1 MILAEKQQISE
12 EYRYTTVTVS
22 KARPDYRPELKPF
35 LIVGGFFIVLSL
47 INLWIQVVNVKRSDE
62 IKNYRAAI
70 RGLERES
77 IQIRVEMAR
86 LESFERISKIAQ
98 TELHMKV
105 AGPTD
110 YQLIAGVPSLHQNEP
125 RPYNSVTKTAL
136 PNNHVWGKL
145 ATWFEGVRSAMA
157 QSN

>member
-1 MILAEKQQISE
+1 MILAEKRQISE
-12 EYRYTTVTVS
+12 KYNDTTVTVS
-22 KARPDYRPELKPF
+22 KVRPNHWAELKPF
-35 LIVGGFFIVLSL
+35 LIAGGLFLCLSL

-62 IKNYRAAI
+62 IKNCRATI

-77 IQIRVEMAR
+77 IQIRIEMAQ
-86 LESFERISKIAQ
+86 LESFERVSKIAQ

-110 YQLIAGVPSLHQNEP
+110 YQLIAGVPSLHQKVP
-125 RPYNSVTKTAL
+125 RPYNSATKTVL

-145 ATWFEGVRSAMA
+145 ASWFEGVRAAMA

>member
-1 MILAEKQQISE
+1 MILAEKRQISE
-12 EYRYTTVTVS
+12 KYSDTTVTIS
-22 KARPDYRPELKPF
+22 KVRSNHRAELRPF
-35 LIVGGFFIVLSL
+35 LIVGGLFLCLSL

-62 IKNYRAAI
+62 IKNCRAAI

-77 IQIRVEMAR
+77 IQIRIEMAQ
-86 LESFERISKIAQ
+86 LESFERVSKIAQ

-110 YQLIAGVPSLHQNEP
+110 YQLIAGVPSLHQKVP
-125 RPYNSVTKTAL
+125 RPYNSVTKTVL

-145 ATWFEGVRSAMA
+145 ASWFEGVRAAMA

>member
-1 MILAEKQQISE
+1 MILAEKRQISE
-12 EYRYTTVTVS
+12 EYNYTTVTVS
-22 KARPDYRPELKPF
+22 KTRSRHRLELKPF
-35 LIVGGFFIVLSL
+35 LIIGGLFLCLSL

-62 IKNYRAAI
+62 IKNCRAAI
-70 RGLERES
+70 RGLERQS
-77 IQIRVEMAR
+77 IQIRIEMAQ

-98 TELHMKV
+98 TEMHMKV

-125 RPYNSVTKTAL
+125 RPYNNATKTAL

-145 ATWFEGVRSAMA
+145 ATWFEGVRAAMA